1 MRQEGVCTI
10 DVARCW
16 LRGSSCELSRLISV
30 VLLWAI
36 QNSPERALSFPRFL
50 RRDSADQRS
59 KNYPSLA
66 VFTPPLSSPS
76 LTAHLLWLP
85 QSLCGFLCCLFEET
99 DSPYA
104 TAVVGSPCPVPA
116 VLSKGPGLAAE
127 ATCPQGP
134 LLVLLGS
141 EGLDTGARHRDP
153 QKTGAR

>member
-1 MRQEGVCTI
+1 MRQAGVCTN

-16 LRGSSCELSRLISV
+16 LHGSSCELSRLISV

-36 QNSPERALSFPRFL
+36 QNSPERALSFQRFL

-66 VFTPPLSSPS
+66 VFTPLLSSPS

-104 TAVVGSPCPVPA
+104 TAVAGQPLPRASCA
-116 VLSKGPGLAAE
+116 R
-127 ATCPQGP
+127 QGP
-134 LLVLLGS
+134 WSRSRGHVPPGPS
-141 EGLDTGARHRDP
+141 ACPIG
-153 QKTGAR
+153 